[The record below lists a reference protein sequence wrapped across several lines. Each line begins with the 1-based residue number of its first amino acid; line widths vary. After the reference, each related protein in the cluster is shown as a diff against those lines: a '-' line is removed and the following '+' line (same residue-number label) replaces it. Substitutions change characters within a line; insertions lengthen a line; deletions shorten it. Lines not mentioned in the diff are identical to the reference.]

1 MLNLP
6 SILVL
11 LGLLVVVF
19 FIIHLMLSAILDL
32 LSVLDI
38 PSISNE
44 TWWDNNVTVVED
56 LIQDKFPIAAE
67 RIFTGKYISHWEI
80 PRFEL
85 MSSVNC
91 QLDIPFEGGWDWL
104 VEGLNNPTTRSDYS
118 GTFNISFRGKMLES
132 GCFGHMCTCSHRIEV
147 IEILSVMP
155 IIPN

>member
-1 MLNLP
+1 MLNLF
-6 SILVL
+6 SI

-19 FIIHLMLSAILDL
+19 FIIQLMLSTIVDLISILDI
-32 LSVLDI
+32 S
-38 PSISNE
+38 SISNE
-44 TWWDNNVTVVED
+44 TWWNNNITVVED
-56 LIQDKFPIAAE
+56 LIQAKFPIAAE

-104 VEGLNNPTTRSDYS
+104 VEGLNHPMTRSEYA
-118 GTFNISFRGKMLES
+118 GTFNLSFRGKMLER
-132 GCFGHMCTCSHRIEV
+132 GCFGYMCSCSHRIEV

-155 IIPN
+155 IFPIEQI